1 MNLKDGLSL
10 FMRMSCFQIMLAADP
25 LSLYQRK
32 SSFAA
37 PRIVSRA
44 LQSYSG

>member
-1 MNLKDGLSL
+1 MNLKDDLSL

-25 LSLYQRK
+25 LLYQRK